1 MEFVALFTY
10 VVNILKEGKWKGNQ
24 ENNIMWVLHFI
35 VFIMNFKVQG
45 YSLCGRNYSGLRNS
59 LRL

>member
-45 YSLCGRNYSGLRNS
+45 YSFCGRNY
-59 LRL
+59 